1 MPVAAL
7 APQQS
12 WTSLGHLPIGPAG
25 DAAARFQGLTE
36 LLALDGPSGV
46 LALQRSFPAT
56 GQWTARLSLH
66 SAPPQLKPLT
76 GWDLF
81 AHGLPSDNW
90 EGLALGPRLPDG
102 RRTLVAVSDD
112 NFNPLQ
118 RNWVAILAP
127 RQVPSL
133 ADPSARLHQCIPA
146 EVLGD

>member
-1 MPVAAL
+1 MLSLTAAKHLCVKTKPVEESL
-7 APQQS
+7 GCRWRPAPQQS

-25 DAAARFQGLTE
+25 DAAARFQGVTE

-81 AHGLPSDNW
+81 AHGLPSDN
-90 EGLALGPRLPDG
+90 
-102 RRTLVAVSDD
+102 
-112 NFNPLQ
+112 
-118 RNWVAILAP
+118 
-127 RQVPSL
+127 
-133 ADPSARLHQCIPA
+133 
-146 EVLGD
+146 